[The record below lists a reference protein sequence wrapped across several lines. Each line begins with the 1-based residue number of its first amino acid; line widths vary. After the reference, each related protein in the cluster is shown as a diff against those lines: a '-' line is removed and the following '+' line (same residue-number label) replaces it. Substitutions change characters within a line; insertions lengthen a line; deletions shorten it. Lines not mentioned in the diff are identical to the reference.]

1 MRYLL
6 LGAGGAAALTPA
18 GNTDTKLMEPQNKDD
33 INIRSEEI
41 LEILSTPPRW
51 LVRWGTLAAFVALV
65 LLGWVG
71 YWVKYPDMV
80 AAEVVVSSAEPVQ
93 RLNPKEDVYIEHLL
107 LQSEDTVHAGEAI
120 VVFRS
125 QANFAHVF
133 DLSDKLLVVGTQ
145 TENDSVLLAVPID
158 KTWLLGELQE
168 YMYDFTEKQRQY
180 QLQRSGQLD
189 NLDGRELRSRI
200 STEQAEIRAL
210 KREQDRLRAQLQLAK
225 ENTIREQN
233 LASQSKSQQS
243 QVRRLRAEELAL
255 EGQLQT
261 LEADIKG
268 KESEIRI
275 ISRGLEGYRGGS
287 KDSRLEFSKALQ
299 ASYRTLLDNTEKW
312 ISRYT
317 LTSPVNGVVMFDK
330 SLREGYYWQHGGG
343 RDLAVIS
350 PLQTNEIVGRGG
362 LKANGSG
369 KVAVDQEVIVKF
381 ENYPFH
387 EFGAVTAKVSW
398 KGKVPT
404 LEGKIP
410 FEIKFPSPLVT
421 SSNYTLEL
429 TPEMKG
435 QAEIITA
442 KKSLLVWIFER
453 LR

>member
-1 MRYLL
+1 MTR
-6 LGAGGAAALTPA
+6 A

-41 LEILSTPPRW
+41 LEILSTPPQW

-80 AAEVVVSSAEPVQ
+80 AAEVVVSAAEPLQ

-107 LQSEDTVHAGEAI
+107 LKSEDTVRAGQAI

-125 QANFAHVF
+125 QADFKHVYA
-133 DLSDKLLVVGTQ
+133 LSDILVQVGNQ
-145 TENDSVLLAVPID
+145 TENDSLLLNLFIP
-158 KTWLLGELQE
+158 KSWLLGELKP
-168 YMYDFTEKQRQY
+168 YVYDYAEKQRQY
-180 QLQRSGQLD
+180 QLQLSGQLD

-210 KREQDRLRAQLQLAK
+210 KREQDRLNAQLQLAR

-243 QVRRLRAEELAL
+243 QVRRLKAEEMAL

-261 LEADIKG
+261 LEAEIKG

-275 ISRGLEGYRGGS
+275 ISRGLEGYRGS
-287 KDSRLEFSKALQ
+287 TKDSRLEFSKALRN
-299 ASYRTLLDNTEKW
+299 SYQNLLANTEKW
-312 ISRYT
+312 INKYT
-317 LTSPVNGVVMFDK
+317 LTSSVNGVVMFDK
-330 SLREGYYWQHGGG
+330 SLREGYYWQYQNG

-410 FEIKFPSPLVT
+410 FEIKFPNPLVT